1 MTVVSNMSP
10 LHYLILINCEHILPL
25 LYGQVFTPPAVIEEM
40 RAPNTPEVVR
50 RWVDSPPE
58 WLQIVEP
65 ANIEDIPR
73 LGQGKRGA
81 GEKASIAL
89 AREIRA
95 DALFIDDKK
104 GIQEAQKRGLKAVR
118 MLTIVDRAAERGF
131 IDNLPEVL
139 DTLLNSTPYYAGKEV
154 LKVVADMKQRDFER
168 RQEPEQDRTIQDRDS
183 LQQQPAPEPNP
194 DPKHNHGL
202 SRGT

>member
-1 MTVVSNMSP
+1 M
-10 LHYLILINCEHILPL
+10 
-25 LYGQVFTPPAVIEEM
+25 
-40 RAPNTPEVVR
+40 
-50 RWVDSPPE
+50 
-58 WLQIVEP
+58 
-65 ANIEDIPR
+65 EDIPR

-89 AREIRA
+89 AREIQA

-139 DTLLNSTPYYAGKEV
+139 DTLLNSTPYYAGNEV

-168 RQEPEQDRTIQDRDS
+168 RQKPEQDRTIQDQDS
-183 LQQQPAPEPNP
+183 PQQQPTPEPNQ
-194 DPKHNHGL
+194 DPNHNHGL
-202 SRGT
+202 SRGE